1 MVGFDLG
8 LYKKHRGTCANFSFV
23 YHFWSRKLMARNRT
37 QSNRQDGRP
46 QRSCTHERLCEE
58 VEVECCEGVSVSAA
72 PNGQEKEACRAGN
85 QGDAHSIAKKSGVQ
99 IPFQLLMFECTTQ

>member
-1 MVGFDLG
+1 MAMNS
-8 LYKKHRGTCANFSFV
+8 KIHSWAQKSP
-23 YHFWSRKLMARNRT
+23 FWSRKLMARNRT

-46 QRSCTHERLCEE
+46 QRSCTHERLHEE
-58 VEVECCEGVSVSAA
+58 VERCEGVSAA

-99 IPFQLLMFECTTQ
+99 IHFQLLMFDQ